1 MPFDASNPLILLALA
16 AGGIFAVLT
25 AVAYPKLW
33 FFLLIASYPMVMA
46 TNVVSLEASE
56 IMASPAK
63 FAGFIALAAT
73 TFDALRRRKRP
84 VMNWWLTILTAI
96 MTGAYILSA
105 ALNYSPMSH
114 WLLRM
119 VSTIIFFVLADY
131 WGQTPK
137 DLENIK
143 RSMVWAV
150 FVASSFS
157 LVWNEVINP
166 VDNSSPFYPRYGGSF
181 VNPNGAAEYL
191 LVSFAMSLGLFLDY
205 FNKGLTRKWVTYALL
220 SLGLVG
226 FLYSTGSRGG
236 FLGFAVFLLS
246 VVGLA
251 WRDLRGRFA
260 LPLLAVG
267 GAVLLASMAPQVFQE
282 RIRQDLLKDSRKAK
296 SIDTLDQR
304 LQQIEVSIEVF
315 KNSPLVG
322 AGPGNV
328 RAAMG
333 RRLAMSF
340 SVHNRYFEALAASGL
355 SGTVPYVL
363 LTLLC
368 LVWLYKANRRPAPG
382 LGVISAVD
390 FSMMLGLVVSSMSQT
405 TVFEKSVSL
414 VMAVAGVHH
423 SIQRNAQ
430 SSQIPNSSQTSSA
443 PQTSSASR

>member
-1 MPFDASNPLILLALA
+1 MPLDATNPLVLLALA
-16 AGGIFAVLT
+16 VGAVFVVLT

-63 FAGFIALAAT
+63 FAGFVALGAT
-73 TFDALRRRKRP
+73 LFHALRQRRSP
-84 VMNWWLTILTAI
+84 TMNWWLTVLTSV
-96 MTGAYILSA
+96 MTAAYILSA

-119 VSTIIFFVLADY
+119 VSTVVFFILADY
-131 WGQTPK
+131 WGQTPR

-143 RSMVWAV
+143 RFMVWSV
-150 FVASSFS
+150 FIASLVS

-166 VDNSSPFYPRYGGSF
+166 VDSSSPFYPRYGGSF
-181 VNPNGAAEYL
+181 INPNGAAEYL
-191 LVSFAMSLGLFLDY
+191 LVSFAMSLSLFLDY
-205 FNKGLTRKWVTYALL
+205 FNRGHTGKWIVYAFL

-236 FLGFAVFLLS
+236 FLGFAVFLVC
-246 VVGLA
+246 VVALA

-282 RIRQDLLKDSRKAK
+282 RIREDLFKESRRGK

-315 KNSPLVG
+315 KNSPLIG

-355 SGTVPYVL
+355 SGAVPYIL
-363 LTLLC
+363 MTLLC

-382 LGVISAVD
+382 MGLTSAID
-390 FSMMLGLVVSSMSQT
+390 LAMMVGLIVSSMSQT

-414 VMAVAGVHH
+414 VMALAGVHH
-423 SIQRNAQ
+423 TIQRNARAVQ
-430 SSQIPNSSQTSSA
+430 RSSD
-443 PQTSSASR
+443 SR

>member
-1 MPFDASNPLILLALA
+1 MTLLALA
-16 AGGIFAVLT
+16 AGGVFVLLT

-33 FFLLIASYPMVMA
+33 FFLLIASYPLIMA

-56 IMASPAK
+56 VMASPAK
-63 FAGFIALAAT
+63 FAGFIALGAT
-73 TFDALRRRKRP
+73 TLDALRRRKRP
-84 VMNWWLTILTAI
+84 VMNWWLTILTAL

-119 VSTIIFFVLADY
+119 VSTIMFFVLADY

-150 FVASSFS
+150 FISSSVSLLWNQFGTPSDTTDPFS
-157 LVWNEVINP
+157 G
-166 VDNSSPFYPRYGGSF
+166 RYGGSF
-181 VNPNGAAEYL
+181 INPNGAAEYL
-191 LVSFAMSLGLFLDY
+191 LVSFAMSLSLFLDY
-205 FNKGLTRKWVTYALL
+205 FNRRLTGKWITYALL
-220 SLGLVG
+220 SLGLLA

-236 FLGFAVFLLS
+236 FLGFAAFLIC
-246 VVGLA
+246 VVVLA

-260 LPLLAVG
+260 LPMLAVG
-267 GAVLLASMAPQVFQE
+267 GAVLLASTAPQVFQE
-282 RIRQDLLKDSRKAK
+282 RIAQDLLKDSRRAK
-296 SIDTLDQR
+296 NIDTLDQR

-315 KNSPLVG
+315 KNNPLVG

-382 LGVISAVD
+382 MGLISAVD
-390 FSMMLGLVVSSMSQT
+390 LSMMLGLVVSSMSQT

-423 SIQRNAQ
+423 TIQRNAQ
-430 SSQIPNSSQTSSA
+430 SATPPATPGSA
-443 PQTSSASR
+443 ERPALPYTPFRQR